1 MINLVNGINAVF
13 DKSRA
18 LDFLAPLL
26 LRLFL
31 APIMIYAGLS
41 KLGDVSATAWWFE
54 HSLGLPLPTLMVYLA
69 GGAEFL
75 GGIALLIGLAV
86 RWFAIP
92 LMITM
97 MVAAITAHWQNGWHQ
112 FHEAQQ
118 TVPWEWRDDLI
129 EAGNK
134 RKDMVK
140 SVLKQHADYKYLSET
155 GSITILK
162 NGIEVSATYFIMLL
176 SLFFMGA
183 GKYLSIDYYLSKLF
197 APKRQQLHQAV
208 STPT

>member
-1 MINLVNGINAVF
+1 MITFINFINSIF
-13 DKSRA
+13 DKLRA

-41 KLGDVSATAWWFE
+41 KLGDVSNTALWFE
-54 HSLGLPLPTLMVYLA
+54 HSLGLPFPTLMVYLA
-69 GGAEFL
+69 GGAEFF
-75 GGIALLIGLAV
+75 GGIALLIGFAV

-92 LMITM
+92 LMFTM
-97 MVAAITAHWQNGWHQ
+97 IVAAVTAHWDNGWHQ

-118 TVPWEWRDDLI
+118 TVPWEWKSDLI
-129 EAGNK
+129 EEGNK
-134 RKDMVK
+134 RKDIVK
-140 SVLKQHADYKYLSET
+140 RVLKEHANYKYLSET

-176 SLFFMGA
+176 ALFFMGA
-183 GKYLSIDYYLSKLF
+183 GKYFSLDYYLARF
-197 APKRQQLHQAV
+197 FGPDN
-208 STPT
+208 

>member
-1 MINLVNGINAVF
+1 MITFINFINSIF
-13 DKSRA
+13 DKLRA

-41 KLGDVSATAWWFE
+41 KLGDVSNTALWFE
-54 HSLGLPLPTLMVYLA
+54 HSLGFPFPTLMVYLA
-69 GGAEFL
+69 GGAEFF
-75 GGIALLIGLAV
+75 GGIALLIGFAV

-92 LMITM
+92 LMFTM
-97 MVAAITAHWQNGWHQ
+97 VVAAVTAHWDNGWHQ

-118 TVPWEWRDDLI
+118 TVPWEWKSDLI
-129 EAGNK
+129 EEGNK
-134 RKDMVK
+134 RKDIVK
-140 SVLKQHADYKYLSET
+140 RVLKEHANYKYLSET

-176 SLFFMGA
+176 ALFFMGA
-183 GKYLSIDYYLSKLF
+183 GKYFSLDYYLARF
-197 APKRQQLHQAV
+197 FGPDN
-208 STPT
+208 

>member
-1 MINLVNGINAVF
+1 MITFINFVNSIF
-13 DKSRA
+13 DKLRA

-41 KLGDVSATAWWFE
+41 KLGDVSNTALWFE
-54 HSLGLPLPTLMVYLA
+54 HSLGLPFPTLMVYLA
-69 GGAEFL
+69 GGAEFF
-75 GGIALLIGLAV
+75 GGIALLIGFAV

-92 LMITM
+92 LMFTM
-97 MVAAITAHWQNGWHQ
+97 IVAAVTAHWDNGWHQ

-118 TVPWEWRDDLI
+118 TVPWEWKSDLI
-129 EAGNK
+129 EEGNK
-134 RKDMVK
+134 RKDIVK
-140 SVLKQHADYKYLSET
+140 RVLKEHANYKYLSET

-176 SLFFMGA
+176 ALFFMGA
-183 GKYLSIDYYLSKLF
+183 GKYFSLDYYLARF
-197 APKRQQLHQAV
+197 FGPDN
-208 STPT
+208 

>member
-1 MINLVNGINAVF
+1 MITFINSINSIF
-13 DKSRA
+13 DKLRA

-41 KLGDVSATAWWFE
+41 KLGDVSNTALWFE
-54 HSLGLPLPTLMVYLA
+54 HSLGLPFPTLMVYLA
-69 GGAEFL
+69 GGAEFF
-75 GGIALLIGLAV
+75 GGIALLIGFAV

-97 MVAAITAHWQNGWHQ
+97 VVAAATAHWEYGWHQ

-118 TVPWEWRDDLI
+118 TVPWEWKTDLI
-129 EAGNK
+129 EEGNK
-134 RKDMVK
+134 RKDIVK
-140 SVLKQHADYKYLSET
+140 RVLREHANYKYLSET

-176 SLFFMGA
+176 ALFFMGA
-183 GKYLSIDYYLSKLF
+183 GRYFSVDYYLSRF
-197 APKRQQLHQAV
+197 FGPD
-208 STPT
+208 S